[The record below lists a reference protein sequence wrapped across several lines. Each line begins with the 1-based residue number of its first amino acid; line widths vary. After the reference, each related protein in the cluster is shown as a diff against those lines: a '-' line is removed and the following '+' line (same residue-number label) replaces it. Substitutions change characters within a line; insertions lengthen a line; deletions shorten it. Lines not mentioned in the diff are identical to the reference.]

1 MSLIMNTIVTNE
13 WIWAGTKKPPKGRE
27 VLVAFSDGSKMVLK
41 WVGMYWSDPRT
52 GIRQMF
58 TPGHHP
64 EWWYM
69 FEKLE
74 IDGRC

>member
-1 MSLIMNTIVTNE
+1 MGSIVTNE
-13 WIWAGTKKPPKGRE
+13 WTWAGTRKPPKGRE
-27 VLVAFSDGSKMVLK
+27 VLVAFSDGYKTVLT
-41 WVGMYWSDPRT
+41 WTGNCWTDPVTR
-52 GIRQMF
+52 IRQMF
-58 TPGHHP
+58 TPEHYP